1 MKKIIFLLLL
11 SACSFNRAQIIR
23 DLIKPISLEEAKTSS
38 FVISDLFYADE
49 YKITLLPN
57 ENVTAA
63 LSKGGDTIL
72 FTPNLNFTGLELISF
87 KLNDEV
93 FQIPVKLDKKEKY
106 FFSFKPDSIVRSVN
120 LFGQFNGWDRN
131 NLPMKDENNDGTYEI
146 TIPLDP
152 GKYEYK
158 FFVDGK
164 ELVDSQ
170 CPIKVPNGMGDYNSV
185 RIIEPLSNEKFY
197 LHILDYQKNS
207 NSISISFYC
216 EKLNKKS
223 LLSKEIIALLDNKA
237 IDSSNIEISGS
248 KILLKLDQA
257 LLAGRHAVRVAV
269 SENGKASN
277 MQTIFFE
284 NGIPCGKEKFQ
295 NWNDAVIYS
304 LMVDRFYDGDKS
316 NSNPVIHQELSKK
329 ANYNG
334 GDLQGIIDKIEE
346 GYFEQLGVNTLWL
359 TPVVDNTDSAYKE
372 YPSPHRYYTG
382 YHGYWPVASTKVE
395 QRFGNLELLKKLT
408 DTAHNHGIKILL
420 DFVAHHV
427 HIENPLWN
435 QHRNW
440 FGKLELPDGRLNLR
454 LWDEFRLT
462 TWFEPYMPSFDFVK
476 SIEAREF
483 MTDNALWWLKESGAD
498 GFRHDAVKHVPNE
511 FWRLLSKKI
520 KHQIEL
526 PQNKK
531 VYQIGETFG
540 SYDLISS
547 YVNNGQLDAQF
558 NFNLYDT
565 AINVFLD
572 STSSFELLNYQL
584 QKTFSVYGVNNL
596 MANIM
601 DSHDKIRF
609 MAYADGDLQINDAK
623 ANEIG
628 WTNPPTVDKVSSYQK
643 LKLYLAYEVTIPGVP
658 VIYYGDEIGMTG
670 ASDPDNRR
678 MMRFDNDLS
687 PAEKETF
694 SEISKLIK
702 IRNTNSALRYG
713 DFLPLFTDENIFA
726 YIRSDLNQRVLV
738 ILNKSN
744 NNKNIDIELPPYY
757 SVTEAV
763 DLLNGLSIKINKNRL
778 VCDVDSLSYIIFN
791 VK

>member
-1 MKKIIFLLLL
+1 MKNIFFLLLL
-11 SACSFNRAQIIR
+11 SACAFSSAQTIK
-23 DLIKPISLEEAKTSS
+23 DLIQPVSLEEAKTSS
-38 FVISDLFYADE
+38 FVVSDLFYTDG
-49 YKITLLPN
+49 YKINLLPN
-57 ENVTAA
+57 ENVTTA
-63 LSKGGDTIL
+63 LNKGGDTIV
-72 FTPNLNFTGLELISF
+72 FTPNLNFTGLDLISF

-106 FFSFKPDSIVRSVN
+106 LFTYKPDNQVNSVN

-146 TIPLDP
+146 NIPLDA
-152 GKYEYK
+152 GRYEYK

-170 CPIKVPNGMGDYNSV
+170 NPIKVPNGMGDYNSV
-185 RIIEPLSNEKFY
+185 RIIEQFIKEIFY
-197 LHILDYQKNS
+197 LHILEYQKKS
-207 NSISISFYC
+207 NSISLSYFC

-223 LLSKEIIALLDNKA
+223 LLNNEIIALLDNKV
-237 IDSSNIEISGS
+237 IDSSNVEIAGN
-248 KILLKLDQA
+248 KIILMLDQT

-269 SENGKASN
+269 SENGRASN
-277 MQTIFFE
+277 IQTVFIE

-316 NSNPVIHQELSKK
+316 NSSPIIHPELSIK

-372 YPSPHRYYTG
+372 YPPPHRYYTG
-382 YHGYWPVASTKVE
+382 YHGYWPVASENVE

-408 DTAHNHGIKILL
+408 DTAHKHGLKILL

-435 QHRNW
+435 EHRNW

-462 TWFEPYMPSFDFVK
+462 TWFEPYMPSFDFVG

-483 MTDNALWWLKESGAD
+483 MTNNALWWLKESGAD

-520 KHQIEL
+520 KQQIEL

-540 SYDLISS
+540 SYNLISS

-572 STSSFELLNYQL
+572 STSSFSLLNYQL

-601 DSHDKIRF
+601 DSHDKIRY
-609 MAYADGDLQINDAK
+609 MAYADGDLQINDGSAS
-623 ANEIG
+623 EIG
-628 WTNPPTVDKVSSYQK
+628 WTNPPTVDNASSYQK
-643 LKLYLAYEVTIPGVP
+643 LKLYLAYELTIPGVP
-658 VIYYGDEIGMTG
+658 IIYYGDEIGMTG

-678 MMRFDNDLS
+678 MMRFDNDLLES
-687 PAEKETF
+687 EKETF
-694 SEISKLIK
+694 GDISKLID
-702 IRNTNSALRYG
+702 IRNKNSALRYG
-713 DFLPLFTDENIFA
+713 DFLTLLADENIFA
-726 YIRSDLNQRVLV
+726 YVRSDMNQRVLV
-738 ILNKSN
+738 ILNK
-744 NNKNIDIELPPYY
+744 NNKSVTVDIELPPSYNV
-757 SVTEAV
+757 SEAI
-763 DLLNGLSIKINKNRL
+763 DLVNGQTFKINKNRL
-778 VCDVDSLSYIIFN
+778 VSNVNSISYLIFII
-791 VK
+791 K